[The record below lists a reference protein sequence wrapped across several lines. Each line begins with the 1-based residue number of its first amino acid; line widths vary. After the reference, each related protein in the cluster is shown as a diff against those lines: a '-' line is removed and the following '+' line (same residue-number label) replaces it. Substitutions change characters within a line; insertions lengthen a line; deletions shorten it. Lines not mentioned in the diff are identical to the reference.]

1 MVGDRTFQLRGQDCT
16 IEETGGKSGQIVE
29 FHKKGG
35 LHNSSL
41 CSM

>member
-1 MVGDRTFQLRGQDCT
+1 MVGDLTFQLRGQDCT
-16 IEETGGKSGQIVE
+16 IEKPGGKSGQRVG

-41 CSM
+41 CSR